1 MINVEKTVLINAGIS
16 QVWDL
21 VSDMGGVYKYHP
33 LVDKSP
39 VLSESAFGIGAKRRC
54 EFYDGSSVV
63 EEITDL
69 KEGKELNIAL
79 SEFSL
84 PLRSANATMKLKKAG
99 DKSTHVTIQMS
110 YEMKYGVF
118 GMILGYVMVRPIMKM
133 TFVKV
138 LKGMNDHVTTG
149 KLIGE
154 KGALLQMA

>member
-1 MINVEKTVLINAGIS
+1 
-16 QVWDL
+16 
-21 VSDMGGVYKYHP
+21 
-33 LVDKSP
+33 
-39 VLSESAFGIGAKRRC
+39 
-54 EFYDGSSVV
+54 
-63 EEITDL
+63 
-69 KEGKELNIAL
+69 
-79 SEFSL
+79 
-84 PLRSANATMKLKKAG
+84 MKLKKAD